1 MSAAAVENPTKRASG
16 GSFLIED
23 LRPEDVFTPEDL
35 LGRAE
40 ADCRDDGELCG
51 GEDSSAGGGD

>member
-23 LRPEDVFTPEDL
+23 LRPEDVFTPEDFSTEQKQI
-35 LGRAE
+35 AE
-40 ADCRDDGELCG
+40 MTANFAEEKILPQVADI
-51 GEDSSAGGGD
+51 